1 MAIPEFT
8 KNVWRGRQL
17 VKEIFRQPV
26 KTLLTDNRTVRVCQH
41 WSVFRQWQTED
52 EILAWIGENIGD
64 EHDPFVI
71 EDEDDGGS

>member
-26 KTLLTDNRTVRVCQH
+26 KTLLTDNRVVRICLH
-41 WSVFRQWQTED
+41 WSVFRPLQTND
-52 EILAWIGENIGD
+52 QILAWIGENIGD

-71 EDEDDGGS
+71 EDEDEIV